1 MNNRRKLIIALG
13 AGVIAAPFRIC
24 AQPVK
29 RSVVVGFL
37 AAEGQL
43 SAQSVVA
50 AFKQELQKFGY
61 FEGQNLTLQSRYAD
75 GKFDLVP
82 GFVSELVDLK
92 ADVIVSA
99 GAVTTRALQ
108 KATSTIPI
116 VMANVLDP
124 VGAGLVKTL
133 ARPGGNITGLSS
145 LGTDIGAKHLELLLR
160 VVPKLPRVAV
170 MSNAAPA
177 ALRQVFG
184 NEAVIDLLI
193 SDSRLRPEA
202 EIGRH
207 PPIWQSITGSAA
219 PRRQELARLLPLA

>member
-116 VMANVLDP
+116 VIAN
-124 VGAGLVKTL
+124 AQ
-133 ARPGGNITGLSS
+133 GNVR
-145 LGTDIGAKHLELLLR
+145 A
-160 VVPKLPRVAV
+160 
-170 MSNAAPA
+170 
-177 ALRQVFG
+177 F
-184 NEAVIDLLI
+184 
-193 SDSRLRPEA
+193 
-202 EIGRH
+202 
-207 PPIWQSITGSAA
+207 
-219 PRRQELARLLPLA
+219 